1 MNYLVVYTHPNPES
15 FNHAI
20 MKTVSEELK
29 EREEDLRVRDLYA
42 LGFDPVIK
50 MSDYEAMA
58 RSELPEDIMTEQG
71 HILWADI
78 IIFIFPVF
86 WAGIP
91 ALLKGYIERV
101 FTQGFAYEFA
111 QSRFRGLLKDKKVII
126 INTTGGSLQMYES
139 SGMLESIR
147 QTIDGGIFRFCEME
161 VVGHKFFMN
170 VPSATD
176 SQRAM
181 MLEEVRTMVQTL
193 CETGG
198 RHIE

>member
-1 MNYLVVYTHPNPES
+1 MNYLIVYTHPNPVS

-20 MKTVSEELK
+20 VQIISEELG
-29 EREEDLRVRDLYA
+29 EREQYLRVRDLYA

-50 MSDYEAMA
+50 ISDYEAIKH
-58 RSELPEDIMTEQG
+58 EEVPQDIRTEQG

-78 IIFIFPVF
+78 IIFVSPVF
-86 WAGIP
+86 WAGLP

-101 FTQGFAYEFA
+101 FTQGFAYDFVE
-111 QSRFRGLLKDKKVII
+111 SRFRGLLKDKKAVI

-161 VVGHKFFMN
+161 VLGHKFFMN
-170 VPSATD
+170 VPFITD

-181 MLEEVRTMVQTL
+181 MLEEVRDMVKTL
-193 CETGG
+193 CRTNGK
-198 RHIE
+198 RIE